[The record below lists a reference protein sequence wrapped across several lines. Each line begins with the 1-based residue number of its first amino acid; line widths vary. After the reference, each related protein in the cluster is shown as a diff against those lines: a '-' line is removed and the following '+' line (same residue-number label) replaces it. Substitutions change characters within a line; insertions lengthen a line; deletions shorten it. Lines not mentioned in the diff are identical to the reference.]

1 MASNSH
7 QHDKPITTS
16 RELAR
21 GNEMKVEGYGF

>member
-7 QHDKPITTS
+7 QHDKPITMS
-16 RELAR
+16 QELAL